1 MATQGKTPAMGGLW
15 VAVNFYIDRQS
26 GTTAWVKE
34 CKMLRSSCLL
44 IYDVDTTSHNSH
56 LYLLEWMFQISDATP
71 QLCMHAH
78 TQAFDIDPR
87 RLFGR
92 AGRLRLSGELGSVS
106 LIPTGSILLRATQ
119 GHATSISGRPGLPS
133 ELGLSDEISW
143 CRCYLS
149 HKGRSRQPHAPHP
162 SIQLNCCRIDIKPGL
177 SLSAVCNPDRST
189 PASFAS
195 IWRMFV

>member
-44 IYDVDTTSHNSH
+44 IYDVDTTSPDSH

-87 RLFGR
+87 LLFGR
-92 AGRLRLSGELGSVS
+92 AGRLRLSGELGNVS
-106 LIPTGSILLRATQ
+106 LIPTGSILLRAMPRQFQEDLASRLSWACQTRFH
-119 GHATSISGRPGLPS
+119 GAGVTLVIKAAAVSPTPPTPPS
-133 ELGLSDEISW
+133 S
-143 CRCYLS
+143 
-149 HKGRSRQPHAPHP
+149 
-162 SIQLNCCRIDIKPGL
+162 
-177 SLSAVCNPDRST
+177 
-189 PASFAS
+189 
-195 IWRMFV
+195 